1 MVYTILIFPLI
12 VVPYFVNF
20 LFVPYSS
27 FFFPLYPPLGV
38 LPILINLHQIKDKMN
53 WVSMGNVY
61 IGRDNKILKSI
72 WGNPFKLVNN
82 DLEERI
88 ESVLKYYIH
97 VSHSDLFFKLDQ
109 LCYANYIGCWCT
121 PELCH
126 GDILLLLL
134 KNSVIFMWLYCSIH
148 VLTPS
153 N

>member
-1 MVYTILIFPLI
+1 MVYTILIFPLLL
-12 VVPYFVNF
+12 F
-20 LFVPYSS
+20 LTLFIFICCLLFLSP
-27 FFFPLYPPLGV
+27 PLYLPLGV

-72 WGNPFKLVNN
+72 WGNPFKLINN

-126 GDILLLLL
+126 GDILLFLL
-134 KNSVIFMWLYCSIH
+134 KNSVIFM
-148 VLTPS
+148 
-153 N
+153 